1 MAVKQGDFIE
11 VEYTGR
17 LKEDNSVFDTT
28 DKKLAKE
35 SGIFSEN
42 ITYGPVIICV
52 GKGHILK
59 GLEKEFIGK
68 SPGKFSVELAAEN
81 AFGKKNAGLIELVQQ
96 KKFVEHKIQPV
107 PGLQVNVDGT
117 LGVVRRVG
125 GGRVLVDFN
134 HPLAGKGVV
143 YDVNIKRIVS
153 DKKEQVKGLLS
164 VLMKLEPVDVKIENE
179 QAVIMIK
186 KELPDNVKD
195 HISKE
200 LCSMVGLKKAEF
212 KKEEE
217 KKDKNPESK
226 SKESEKVSKTP
237 ENKAQQ

>member
-1 MAVKQGDFIE
+1 MAVKQGNFVE

-17 LKEDNSVFDTT
+17 LKEDNTVFDTT
-28 DKKLAKE
+28 DEKIAQE

-42 ITYGPVIICV
+42 MKYGSVIICV

-59 GLEKEFIGK
+59 GLEKEFVGK
-68 SPGKFSVELAAEN
+68 EPGKFTIELSAEN

-107 PGLQVNVDGT
+107 PGLQVNIDGA

-134 HPLAGKGVV
+134 HPLAGKDVV

-153 DKKEQVKGLLS
+153 DKKEQITGMLS
-164 VLMKLEPVDVKIENE
+164 VLMKIEPVGVKIENE
-179 QAVIMIK
+179 QAVITLK
-186 KELPDNVKD
+186 KELPDKVKD

-200 LCSMVGLKKAEF
+200 LCNIVGLKKTEF
-212 KKEEE
+212 KKADE
-217 KKDKNPESK
+217 KKDEK
-226 SKESEKVSKTP
+226 SGNEKKEVKRM
-237 ENKAQQ
+237 NKAPEKKAEQ